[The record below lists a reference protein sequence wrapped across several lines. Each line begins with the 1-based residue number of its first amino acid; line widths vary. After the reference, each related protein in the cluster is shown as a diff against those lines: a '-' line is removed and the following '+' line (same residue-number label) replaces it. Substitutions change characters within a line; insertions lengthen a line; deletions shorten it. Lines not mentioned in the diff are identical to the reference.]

1 MSDFPYRARHGEGYG
16 PATAAS
22 VPGNKP
28 APEGQAP
35 AGVGDASAIA
45 GAQTAGAGASFAPS
59 GAAEHVRT
67 AGLTQ
72 AEAAKAGPDTEQIAV
87 VGKDTARSSFV
98 MFLGTLVSR
107 ILGFVKSPFLM
118 GAVVGLN
125 SSVAGS
131 WDIANKLPNLLY
143 MVIAGGLVNAVL
155 VPAIVRA
162 TKESKDSGQDFIN
175 KLLTLTMVAMG
186 AITLLLTLLAPVI
199 VKIFASTLRDDWYS
213 LTVLFAYWSLPQ
225 IFFYGLYTV
234 FGQILNAR
242 ENFGP
247 YMWAPVANNVVAIG
261 GLLVILAI
269 WGSESATDP
278 SPVSAWMGVRAST
291 LAGVSTL
298 GIVIQ
303 ALILIIPLRKEGIRF
318 RPDFQWRGSGL
329 GRAGRASMWVLGT
342 VVLGL
347 VPTILLTTAAAG
359 ATTRAVEMG
368 IPVAEVAS
376 NAAYTAAYA
385 LYSLPTSLITVSVTT
400 AVFTR
405 MARAAAHGRHST
417 LATITSQTLRI
428 VATFNFLAAAGLI
441 ALSLPLSRLM
451 LPFVSVAEIRSLA
464 PVLATLTLGL
474 IGVGAVTVFN
484 RVYYALED
492 TRGAFFIGLPWQ
504 AMGVIGFSA
513 SMLLPPRW
521 VVVGIAFTMALSNIL
536 ASIVMYLV
544 LRKRLGGF
552 DDVRL
557 ISTHVRL
564 GIAAVVAGFV
574 GWLWVNVF
582 GLDAVAASVPA
593 ALGAIVVG
601 GVIIV
606 AIYLI
611 LAYLLKVDEV
621 AHILSPLAKIT
632 EKIRGKIGR

>member
-1 MSDFPYRARHGEGYG
+1 MSDRLPYRARHGEGSG
-16 PATAAS
+16 LATSVSLSCTQPDSADVTSKAEATHAAS
-22 VPGNKP
+22 
-28 APEGQAP
+28 AP
-35 AGVGDASAIA
+35 DD
-45 GAQTAGAGASFAPS
+45 
-59 GAAEHVRT
+59 AAESVAT
-67 AGLTQ
+67 
-72 AEAAKAGPDTEQIAV
+72 
-87 VGKDTARSSFV
+87 VGTDTAKSSFV

-175 KLLTLTMVAMG
+175 KLLTLTMAAMG

-213 LTVLFAYWSLPQ
+213 LTVMFAYWSLPQ

-347 VPTILLTTAAAG
+347 VPTILLTTAAAD

-417 LATITSQTLRI
+417 LTTITSQTLRI

-521 VVVGIAFTMALSNIL
+521 VVVAIAFTMANIL

-601 GVIIV
+601 GVFIV

-632 EKIRGKIGR
+632 KKIRGKIGR